1 MFTGKTLVD
10 GEWVIRKDCFTRS
23 QTLGATCQNSFSRKV
38 TLVVHGELAG
48 TVADMD
54 RLLSRKLLAVLDS
67 RKAGRHI
74 HVVDAAGYS
83 DLLFGAP
90 ARCRDLK
97 VQGDHVTVMP
107 EVGDGFLG
115 GPFDR
120 LRLRTRGISR
130 FEAGVLGRGTP
141 RHEKLLSRLIDQVAG
156 QASLDVRAPARRGPH
171 FDLGWISERTAY
183 GAWVAAPQ
191 QAVDE
196 ETNRLAEVVEHV
208 GRSVRSV
215 PRHGQ
220 VQPVVVLE
228 DSVDRDAGLKEK
240 AKSLGVLVGKIRDIP
255 R

>member
-10 GEWVIRKDCFTRS
+10 GEWVVRKNCFVQS
-23 QTLGATCQNSFSRKV
+23 QRLGATCQNSFSRKV

-48 TVADMD
+48 NVKDMD

-67 RKAGRHI
+67 RQEGRHI

-97 VQGDHVTVMP
+97 MQGDHVTVMP

-141 RHEKLLSRLIDQVAG
+141 QHEKLLSRLIEHVTG
-156 QASLDVRAPARRGPH
+156 RASLDVRAPARRGPH

-191 QAVDE
+191 RAADE
-196 ETNRLAEVVEHV
+196 EPNRLTEAFQHV
-208 GRSVRSV
+208 SRSVRSV
-215 PRHGQ
+215 SRQGQ

-228 DSVDRDAGLKEK
+228 DAVDLNTGLKEE
-240 AKSLGVLVGKIRDIP
+240 AKSFGVLVGKVRDVP
-255 R
+255 H

>member
-10 GEWVIRKDCFTRS
+10 GAWVIRKDCFSRS
-23 QTLGATCQNSFSRKV
+23 QTLGATCQNSFSKKV

-48 TVADMD
+48 NVKDMD

-67 RKAGRHI
+67 RKSGRHI

-83 DLLFGAP
+83 DLLSGAP

-97 VQGDHVTVMP
+97 MQGDQVTVMP

-120 LRLRTRGISR
+120 LLLRTRQIGR
-130 FEAGVLGRGTP
+130 FEADVLGRGTP
-141 RHEKLLSRLIDQVAG
+141 RHEKLLSRLIEQVTG
-156 QASLDVRAPARRGPH
+156 RASLDVRAPARRGPH

-191 QAVDE
+191 EVVDE
-196 ETNRLAEVVEHV
+196 ETNRLTEVVQYV
-208 GRSVRSV
+208 SRSVRSV
-215 PRHGQ
+215 PRNGQ
-220 VQPVVVLE
+220 VQPVVVLA
-228 DSVDRDAGLKEK
+228 DSANLSSGLKEE
-240 AKSLGVLVGKIRDIP
+240 AKSLGVLVGNLRDVP
-255 R
+255 H

>member
-1 MFTGKTLVD
+1 MD
-10 GEWVIRKDCFTRS
+10 GEWVIRKDCVSRS
-23 QTLGATCQNSFSRKV
+23 RTLGATCPESFSRKV

-48 TVADMD
+48 NVKDVD
-54 RLLSRKLLAVLDS
+54 RGLSRKLLAVLES

-90 ARCRDLK
+90 ARCRSLK
-97 VQGDHVTVMP
+97 VQGGNVAVVP

-130 FEAGVLGRGTP
+130 FEADLLGRGTP
-141 RHEKLLSRLIDQVAG
+141 QHDKLLSRLIDQVAG
-156 QASLDVRAPARRGPH
+156 RPSLDVRSPARRGPSL
-171 FDLGWISERTAY
+171 DVGWISERTAY
-183 GAWVAAPQ
+183 GAWVASPQ
-191 QAVDE
+191 RRMDE
-196 ETNRLAEVVEHV
+196 GENRLTEVVEHV
-208 GRSVRSV
+208 SRSVRSV
-215 PRHGQ
+215 PRHGR

-228 DSVDRDAGLKEK
+228 DAVDLNPGLKEEAK
-240 AKSLGVLVGKIRDIP
+240 ALGVLVGNVRDVP

>member
-10 GEWVIRKDCFTRS
+10 GEWVIRRDCFSRS

-48 TVADMD
+48 NVKDMD
-54 RLLSRKLLAVLDS
+54 RLLSRKLLTVLDS

-97 VQGDHVTVMP
+97 MYGDQVTVIP

-120 LRLRTRGISR
+120 LRLRTRQLSR
-130 FEAGVLGRGTP
+130 FEADVLGRGTP
-141 RHEKLLSRLIDQVAG
+141 RHEQLLSRLVEQIAG
-156 QASLDVRAPARRGPH
+156 RPSLDVRAPARRGPH
-171 FDLGWISERTAY
+171 LDLGWISKQTAY
-183 GAWVAAPQ
+183 GAWVAVPQ
-191 QAVDE
+191 RSAGGQV
-196 ETNRLAEVVEHV
+196 NRLTEAIEHV
-208 GRSVRSV
+208 GKSVRSV

-220 VQPVVVLE
+220 VRPVVVIE
-228 DSVDRDAGLKEK
+228 DSADLNSGLEAK
-240 AKSLGVLVGKIRDIP
+240 AESIGVLIGNVREIP
-255 R
+255 C